1 MKKLCFL
8 LLSIPTISLAQTTGY
23 GYVPRQ
29 VETSQVNY
37 AKVGQDINNTLNN
50 YLEQREAQARALGWS
65 SAAEMDEARKEEKR
79 RVKREKAIEKEMKRA
94 KKREEKEM
102 KRAIKREE
110 KERFLEKEKKDEL
123 VD

>member
-23 GYVPRQ
+23 GYAPRQ

-65 SAAEMDEARKEEKR
+65 SAAEMDAARKEEKR
-79 RVKREKAIEKEMKRA
+79 RIKREKALEKERKRA
-94 KKREEKEM
+94 KKREEKE
-102 KRAIKREE
+102 
-110 KERFLEKEKKDEL
+110 KKDEL

>member
-8 LLSIPTISLAQTTGY
+8 LLSIPSISLAQTTYY
-23 GYVPRQ
+23 GYAPRQ

-37 AKVGQDINNTLNN
+37 AKVGQDFNNAIKNA
-50 YLEQREAQARALGWS
+50 LEQREAQARALGWS
-65 SAAEMDEARKEEKR
+65 SVAEMDAARKAEKR
-79 RVKREKAIEKEMKRA
+79 RIKREKALEKER
-94 KKREEKEM
+94 

-110 KERFLEKEKKDEL
+110 KEKKDEL